1 MLVNFLNSFMSYL
14 VVMLVVV
21 AVAGIATVIGISMA
35 KKKDKKRIRCRGH
48 RGRS

>member
-35 KKKDKKRIRCRGH
+35 KKKNKEGA
-48 RGRS
+48 